1 MLAAGARATSSKLW
15 RASEVL
21 PGSDP
26 FVGLT
31 RARCSRPGA
40 LAWWRVC
47 SNQVRPFGRR
57 SGLLL
62 GSFRRASFPCPM
74 RARTGVGLIYH
85 RGRARAADDDSGW
98 WLLRRGAARPKC
110 GVVRPGRGRRLPQ
123 RWEEAVAG
131 GPKAPKQNVLCTNT
145 APGGDADATP
155 RERENRRFAGT
166 QTMLLRQGAGTQTA
180 LPRSHTSP
188 SSLTHGFGDRAQQRQ
203 MLLAEQ
209 QRMPLYRALHRPA
222 GTESHGAVQE
232 ARLLTRFE
240 LHES

>member
-155 RERENRRFAGT
+155 RERENRRDADHAPAPGCRDADRAPSLSHKP
-166 QTMLLRQGAGTQTA
+166 LLPHARVWRSGPTKANVISRAATDATI
-180 LPRSHTSP
+180 PRS
-188 SSLTHGFGDRAQQRQ
+188 A
-203 MLLAEQ
+203 
-209 QRMPLYRALHRPA
+209 
-222 GTESHGAVQE
+222 
-232 ARLLTRFE
+232 
-240 LHES
+240 